1 MLELFEDVA
10 RGDDEDLVALA
21 AADQLRQ
28 DHPDLERLAET
39 DRVGDQQ
46 ARAETGQRLVG
57 GAALVL
63 EAVQELVLGDG
74 EVGVRRRDRRLAQD
88 RFEVEA

>member
-1 MLELFEDVA
+1 MAKRVQQFVLELFEDVA

-39 DRVGDQQ
+39 DGVGDQQ
-46 ARAETGQRLVG
+46 AGAEAGRAPCGRRGAGTRG
-57 GAALVL
+57 G
-63 EAVQELVLGDG
+63 
-74 EVGVRRRDRRLAQD
+74 
-88 RFEVEA
+88 